1 MVIKLCMAHRILLVS
16 LMLACVGCG
25 RPSLK
30 LVPVR
35 GRVTYADG
43 RPVTAASVC
52 FTPDGASGSDGKL
65 ATSLL
70 MEDGTFDLRTY
81 PHGDGAMIGAYKV
94 TISLG
99 RGTPRNLA
107 QYTRLKDTPFR
118 IDVPAKGL
126 ADLVLTLR

>member
-1 MVIKLCMAHRILLVS
+1 MDNLRRMAWMAVLVS
-16 LMLACVGCG
+16 LAVTIGCG
-25 RPSLK
+25 PAGPK

-35 GRVTYADG
+35 GRVVYADG

-52 FTPDGASGSDGKL
+52 FTPEAATDDLKL

-70 MEDGTFDLRTY
+70 MEDGTFTLRTY
-81 PHGDGAMIGAYKV
+81 PDGDGAMIGAYKV

-107 QYTRLKDTPFR
+107 QYTRLKDTPFKV
-118 IDVPAKGL
+118 DVPEQGL
-126 ADLVLTLR
+126 ADLLFTLR

>member
-1 MVIKLCMAHRILLVS
+1 MVTKPPMAHVALFISLALVC
-16 LMLACVGCG
+16 AGCG
-25 RPSLK
+25 PAAPK

-35 GRVTYADG
+35 GRVSYADG

-52 FTPDGASGSDGKL
+52 FTPDAANGDDGKL

-81 PHGDGAMIGAYKV
+81 PHGDGAMIGTYKV

-107 QYTRLKDTPFR
+107 QYTRLKDTPFT
-118 IDVPAKGL
+118 IDVPADGL
-126 ADLVLTLR
+126 ADFVLTLR

>member
-1 MVIKLCMAHRILLVS
+1 
-16 LMLACVGCG
+16 MLAKRRVASWTLVISFSLAIAGCG
-25 RPSLK
+25 QPGPK

-35 GRVTYADG
+35 GRVSYADG

-52 FTPDGASGSDGKL
+52 FTPEANDGNDGRL

-81 PHGDGAMIGAYKV
+81 PHGDGAMVGTYKV

-99 RGTPRNLA
+99 RGTPKNLA
-107 QYTRLKDTPFR
+107 QYTRLKDTPFK
-118 IDVPAKGL
+118 IDVPAEGL